1 MNEVNDASEEKGF
14 IQKYWP
20 YFTIFCAPPL
30 INLAGG
36 QDITRDLTIRFVFI
50 ILALLA
56 YFVGTKVVGIHKR
69 EELPWYGAPV
79 MWLGIPLLGVMVY
92 EFLF

>member
-1 MNEVNDASEEKGF
+1 MNEVNEEQGF
-14 IQKYWP
+14 IKKYWP
-20 YFTIFCAPPL
+20 YLSIFTAPPL

-56 YFVGTKVVGIHKR
+56 YIVGTKVLRLQQR